1 VALDVLVGYA
11 TLAATSSPGESKR
24 ERAVNRLAHVL
35 QNPASEFET
44 KEKAGRLLAELA
56 AELSQ
61 EIVAGAQK
69 KGESES
75 LEQMIAEAIMSS

>member
-1 VALDVLVGYA
+1 
-11 TLAATSSPGESKR
+11 
-24 ERAVNRLAHVL
+24 L